1 MILIGFCS
9 IVPRCGLSQV
19 DKEQEQN
26 KSFVINLL
34 ISRHLNSGGHARVK
48 TVIVKEILFHSS
60 DPSQDLSLCS
70 PFTLRHTDTYL
81 SVRCSFPCP
90 CCVDINDVVTCVIL
104 LLSS

>member
-9 IVPRCGLSQV
+9 IVPRCGLLSQV
-19 DKEQEQN
+19 DKKQELN

-34 ISRHLNSGGHARVK
+34 ISRHLNLGVK

-60 DPSQDLSLCS
+60 DPSQDLSLCL

-81 SVRCSFPCP
+81 SVRCSFSCP
-90 CCVDINDVVTCVIL
+90 CCVDTNVVVTCVIL